1 MASQGVHAIYP
12 AASSVKGRSTNYAP
26 SASHLNEH
34 CLLFYTN
41 SLRAMLSGRPIPL
54 QSALGVV
61 MLAILLTGAALAGTR
76 EDADAAYKQGDYA
89 TFLGLIKPLAE
100 KGDATAQW
108 AIAGRYAMGEG
119 VPQDFAHAATWYRK
133 AAEQGYAPAQ
143 YSLGV
148 LCGDG
153 KGVLQD
159 FAQAATWYRKA
170 AEQGYALAQTNL
182 GLLYEDGKGVPHDF
196 GKAATWLRKAA
207 EQGDAAAQ
215 DNLGILYQ
223 DGKGVPLDSA
233 EAVTWLRKAADQ
245 GYGPAENNLLAS
257 YMTLGKA
264 LSWARRAAE
273 LHCCAHVVQSGG
285 GAGSCRRGYTP
296 RPDRC
301 EDDARPDC

>member
-1 MASQGVHAIYP
+1 
-12 AASSVKGRSTNYAP
+12 
-26 SASHLNEH
+26 
-34 CLLFYTN
+34 
-41 SLRAMLSGRPIPL
+41 
-54 QSALGVV
+54 

-133 AAEQGYAPAQ
+133 AAEQGYA
-143 YSLGV
+143 
-148 LCGDG
+148 
-153 KGVLQD
+153 
-159 FAQAATWYRKA
+159 
-170 AEQGYALAQTNL
+170 LAQTNL
-182 GLLYEDGKGVPHDF
+182 GVLYEDGKGVPQDF
-196 GKAATWLRKAA
+196 AQAAAWYRKAA

-245 GYGPAENNLLAS
+245 GYGPAENNL
-257 YMTLGKA
+257 GK
-264 LSWARRAAE
+264 ARRAAE

-285 GAGSCRRGYTP
+285 GAGSCRRGYAP
-296 RPDRC
+296 RPNRC

>member
-12 AASSVKGRSTNYAP
+12 AASSVKGRSTNYAA

-34 CLLFYTN
+34 CLLFSTN

-89 TFLGLIKPLAE
+89 TFLGLIRPLAE
-100 KGDATAQW
+100 QGDATAQW

-119 VPQDFAHAATWYRK
+119 VPQDFAHAATR
-133 AAEQGYAPAQ
+133 
-143 YSLGV
+143 
-148 LCGDG
+148 
-153 KGVLQD
+153 
-159 FAQAATWYRKA
+159 YRKA

-182 GLLYEDGKGVPHDF
+182 GLLYEDGKGVPQDF

-207 EQGDAAAQ
+207 DQGDAAAQ

-245 GYGPAENNLLAS
+245 GYGPAENNLGKLYDAGQGVE
-257 YMTLGKA
+257 LGKA
-264 LSWARRAAE
+264 
-273 LHCCAHVVQSGG
+273 
-285 GAGSCRRGYTP
+285 CRRTSLLRTYGSIWRRRRVLPT
-296 RPDRC
+296 RVRA
-301 EDDARPDC
+301 ETKSLRR

>member
-1 MASQGVHAIYP
+1 M
-12 AASSVKGRSTNYAP
+12 KRRSTNYAAP
-26 SASHLNEH
+26 TSHLNEH
-34 CLLFYTN
+34 CLLFSTN

-133 AAEQGYAPAQ
+133 AAEQGYA
-143 YSLGV
+143 
-148 LCGDG
+148 
-153 KGVLQD
+153 
-159 FAQAATWYRKA
+159 
-170 AEQGYALAQTNL
+170 LAQTNL

-207 EQGDAAAQ
+207 DQGDAAAQ

-233 EAVTWLRKAADQ
+233 EAVTWLCKAADQ

-273 LHCCAHVVQSGG
+273 LHCCAHMVQSGG
-285 GAGSCRRGYTP
+285 GAGSCRGGYTP
-296 RPDRC
+296 RPNRR